1 MTMLILL
8 VAVLGLGYRCTTPQ
22 DRERI
27 LETIK
32 TTLTHAK
39 KIAAQKRQESQPFRT
54 ALRARTPRVIVVPAL
69 IALNVTIFVLML
81 RGDGAL
87 SDPETLL
94 GWGANFGP
102 RTTNL
107 EWWRLVTSMFV
118 HTGLFQLA
126 INLAALAQVGL
137 ILERLVGRTVVI
149 GVYLAAGLFASL
161 LGLWSSPV
169 AIQYGASGA
178 VFGLYGLLG
187 TTVIPDLLRRRT
199 KVDSDAP
206 YETASTGAMNPYSAT
221 NSYASTGAFNV
232 ANPLGSVNSFA
243 LTNLP
248 AVPIPLMVLK
258 RLAPMALLFFLY
270 NLASDTLPVTAE
282 LAGVLVGLAGGLA
295 LTKAVNAVES
305 PMRRVAWTLAATF
318 IIAVVSAVPIRGIA
332 DIRPEMTHLVAIED
346 QTTHTYQR
354 AADEVKRG
362 RMTAEGLARLIDEK
376 IVPELQTA
384 DSRLKALEHVPSEH
398 QPLVDDAKEYVRLR
412 SDSWRLKAE
421 GLRKAVSPTV
431 RKSTRT
437 ELESD
442 TSWRLRTESQYRT
455 NMTTFAKA
463 EGAER
468 ASLAALERIKAADL
482 K

>member
-1 MTMLILL
+1 MLILL

-22 DRERI
+22 DRGRI
-27 LETIK
+27 IETIK
-32 TTLTHAK
+32 TTLTHTK
-39 KIAAQKRQESQPFRT
+39 KIAAQKRQESEPFRN

-69 IALNVTIFVLML
+69 IALNVTIFVFML

-94 GWGANFGP
+94 SWGANFGP

-137 ILERLVGRTVVI
+137 ILERIVGRTVVI
-149 GVYLAAGLFASL
+149 SVYLAAGVFASL
-161 LGLWSSPV
+161 LGLWSYPV
-169 AIQYGASGA
+169 AVQYGASGA

-187 TTVIPDLLRRRT
+187 ATVLPDLLRRRT
-199 KVDSDAP
+199 QVDGEAP
-206 YETASTGAMNPYSAT
+206 YEPAVAGATSPYSAT
-221 NSYASTGAFNV
+221 NSYGSAGAFSV
-232 ANPLGSVNSFA
+232 ANLISSVSPLA
-243 LTNLP
+243 LPNMP
-248 AVPIPLMVLK
+248 AVTIPRMVLK

-270 NLASDTLPVTAE
+270 NLTSDTLPLMSE
-282 LAGVLVGLAGGLA
+282 LAGVFVGLAGGLV
-295 LTKAVNAVES
+295 LTKMVNESES

-318 IIAVVSAVPIRGIA
+318 IIAVASAVPIRGIA
-332 DIRPEMTHLVAIED
+332 DIRPEMTNLVAIED
-346 QTTHTYQR
+346 HTTHAYQA
-354 AADEVKRG
+354 AADDARKG
-362 RMTAEGLARLIDEK
+362 RVTAEALARLIDEK

-384 DSRLKALEHVPSEH
+384 DSRLNALEHVPSEH
-398 QPLVDDAKEYVRLR
+398 QPLVAEAKEYVRLR
-412 SDSWRLKAE
+412 SQSWRLKAE
-421 GLRKAVSPTV
+421 GLRKAGTPTV
-431 RKSTRT
+431 RKSSRT

-442 TSWRLRTESQYRT
+442 ASWRLRAESQYRT

-463 EGAER
+463 ESAER